1 MEFYRIKERT
11 FEQMEE
17 DLAKKKLFDMT
28 IEIKELSL
36 LLPEHG
42 LYTQFHYSIF
52 LFLHLFDF
60 LLVIVKQQS
69 FILIIFY

>member
-17 DLAKKKLFDMT
+17 DLANKKLFDMT

-36 LLPEHG
+36 LLPEYG